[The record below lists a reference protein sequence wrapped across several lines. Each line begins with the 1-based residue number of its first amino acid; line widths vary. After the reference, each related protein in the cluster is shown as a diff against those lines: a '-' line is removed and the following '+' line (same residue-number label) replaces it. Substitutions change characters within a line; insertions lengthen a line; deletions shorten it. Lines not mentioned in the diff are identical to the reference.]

1 MMDDTKVETV
11 CRTISLVLSEL
22 SQLTTGFNYCY
33 ENEMKQWCNKSPPN
47 LTQLG
52 AAFKRVHRLLQ
63 QLIQVI
69 KQQVTTQPHTAG
81 GSLQTST
88 QTSTATHTGNQTT
101 SHHPTSHSWG
111 QPSNEYTDFYSNSY
125 R

>member
-1 MMDDTKVETV
+1 MSTQTSTATHTGK
-11 CRTISLVLSEL
+11 
-22 SQLTTGFNYCY
+22 QTTSHHPTSHS
-33 ENEMKQWCNKSPPN
+33 W
-47 LTQLG
+47 
-52 AAFKRVHRLLQ
+52 
-63 QLIQVI
+63 
-69 KQQVTTQPHTAG
+69 

-88 QTSTATHTGNQTT
+88 QTSTATHTGKQTT